1 MNLPA
6 PVLTAFQWSRALKST
21 GAKAKLIGSKFLH
34 VIQTPTHSLT
44 ERTENVRQ
52 TTIQTYSFAHLT
64 LMETGTESQN
74 VLRRL
79 LTDEGALA
87 KAAVPPG
94 PRPPARCPARPEGQS
109 WPPDDS
115 LLLPSALSQL
125 LSSEAARSATF
136 APCIVMRTRCFV
148 NTVLFF

>member
-1 MNLPA
+1 MKLPA

-52 TTIQTYSFAHLT
+52 TTIQAYSFAHLT
-64 LMETGTESQN
+64 LMETGTESRN

-87 KAAVPPG
+87 KAAVPPSAVSG
-94 PRPPARCPARPEGQS
+94 EARGAILTSRRTPSYFPVHYRSLSVMRLPVLPSLPPA
-109 WPPDDS
+109 
-115 LLLPSALSQL
+115 LLCWLSALLTQY
-125 LSSEAARSATF
+125 
-136 APCIVMRTRCFV
+136 
-148 NTVLFF
+148 FFSR

>member
-6 PVLTAFQWSRALKST
+6 PVLTAFQWSRASKST
-21 GAKAKLIGSKFLH
+21 GAKAEFTGSKFLH

-44 ERTENVRQ
+44 ERTENVRR
-52 TTIQTYSFAHLT
+52 TTIQAYSFAHLT

-87 KAAVPPG
+87 KTAV
-94 PRPPARCPARPEGQS
+94 PRPP
-109 WPPDDS
+109 
-115 LLLPSALSQL
+115 PSM
-125 LSSEAARSATF
+125 LSSEAGGAILTSRRLPPTSQCTISASQ
-136 APCIVMRTRCFV
+136 
-148 NTVLFF
+148 